1 MSPFSGDVIEV
12 KGRLKTSQGQTTTGF
27 QTTATIHS
35 YFLQAVSVHNQKTV
49 DSNKRS
55 PDCGALNL
63 TLLDYSAIQ
72 EIHAFKSK
80 LLKLLVASLCPSIYG
95 HELVKAGLLLGLFGG
110 TVKFS
115 SSKDKVPV
123 RGDPHVRVLHR
134 LQNFPE
140 N

>member
-1 MSPFSGDVIEV
+1 MTFFASGDVIEV

-27 QTTATIHS
+27 GTTATIHS
-35 YFLQAVSVHNQKTV
+35 YYLQAVSVHNQKTV
-49 DSNKRS
+49 DSNKR
-55 PDCGALNL
+55 CAGAGLNL

-72 EIHAFKSK
+72 EIHAFKSQ

-123 RGDPHVRVLHR
+123 RGDPHVRVVIPSSI
-134 LQNFPE
+134 FT
-140 N
+140 